1 MRLLHWDD
9 KNPHSIPPGQPYKWG
24 DKNLFFGPDG
34 KAYAREPQDDGFFP
48 YTSAEPLPLEPEL
61 KPNPRTP
68 RKMKRQDFYP
78 SRQADQAV
86 WLENFRLKLALYAA
100 ALGLSPQ
107 RAGDCIADARWL
119 VYLIVSWLESVRT
132 HGKAATSALSQA
144 QTGSGPLS
152 LPTFTPPALP
162 DGVLSRPAGA
172 LNRIFELIAELK
184 ENGACTEPMC
194 LDLGIL
200 GSVEPAPDLKIV
212 RPEITA
218 TALANGVQIG
228 WGWQGWAKF
237 LDQCEIQVDRNDGKG
252 WTILTFDTTPG
263 YLDATPF
270 PATLTKWKYRAIF
283 RLDDAQVGQW
293 SADAIVSV
301 G

>member
-9 KNPHSIPPGQPYKWG
+9 KNPHSIPPNRPYTWG

-34 KAYAREPQDDGFFP
+34 KGYAREPGDEFFIP
-48 YTSAEPLPLEPEL
+48 YSPVTPPISEPEP
-61 KPNPRTP
+61 KPNPRKP
-68 RKMKRQDFYP
+68 RQMKRQDFYP

-107 RAGDCIADARWL
+107 RTSDCIADARWL

-144 QTGSGPLS
+144 QTGSGPLA
-152 LPTFTPPALP
+152 LPTFTPPTLP
-162 DGVLSRPAGA
+162 DGVEARPAGA
-172 LNRIFELIAELK
+172 LDRIFDLIAEIK

-200 GSVEPAPDLKIV
+200 GSVEPAPDMNKLV
-212 RPEITA
+212 
-218 TALANGVQIG
+218 LG
-228 WGWQGWAKF
+228 
-237 LDQCEIQVDRNDGKG
+237 
-252 WTILTFDTTPG
+252 
-263 YLDATPF
+263 
-270 PATLTKWKYRAIF
+270 
-283 RLDDAQVGQW
+283 
-293 SADAIVSV
+293 
-301 G
+301 

>member
-1 MRLLHWDD
+1 
-9 KNPHSIPPGQPYKWG
+9 
-24 DKNLFFGPDG
+24 
-34 KAYAREPQDDGFFP
+34 
-48 YTSAEPLPLEPEL
+48 
-61 KPNPRTP
+61 
-68 RKMKRQDFYP
+68 MKRQDFYP

-100 ALGLSPQ
+100 ALGLSPL
-107 RAGDCIADARWL
+107 RTADSIADARWL

-144 QTGSGPLS
+144 QSGSGPLA

-162 DGVLSRPAGA
+162 DGVVARPAGA
-172 LNRIFELIAELK
+172 LSRLFDLIAEIK

-200 GSVEPAPDLKIV
+200 GSVEPAPDMNVI

-218 TALANGVQIG
+218 MVLANGVQIG

-263 YLDATPF
+263 YLDTTPF

-293 SADAIVSV
+293 SAEASVSV
-301 G
+301 GG